1 LRNTK
6 SSFSR
11 VSAEVK
17 HSMVDAEKKFA
28 ELNAIEGG
36 KSELEALKS
45 RLENLERGAN
55 GGSGGGG
62 MDARLAKLEANV
74 SFIEKSLGE
83 TRTDVRDIR
92 DRTIRLEEKVN
103 HLPSKGFIVTVVATV
118 FALLTAAI
126 IFQDKLSVLIARQ

>member
-1 LRNTK
+1 
-6 SSFSR
+6 
-11 VSAEVK
+11 
-17 HSMVDAEKKFA
+17 
-28 ELNAIEGG
+28 
-36 KSELEALKS
+36 
-45 RLENLERGAN
+45 
-55 GGSGGGG
+55 